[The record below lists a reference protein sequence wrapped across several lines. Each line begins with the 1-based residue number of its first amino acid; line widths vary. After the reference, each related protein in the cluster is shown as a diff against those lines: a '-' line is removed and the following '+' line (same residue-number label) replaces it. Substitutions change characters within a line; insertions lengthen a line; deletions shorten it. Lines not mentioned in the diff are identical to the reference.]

1 MYLLNTVLRTSDL
14 CTSLLINFLL
24 SQTLKNLHC
33 DQYSL
38 SLDPIQVL
46 YISSVCILKFLCY
59 ETEAVYLESTNNP
72 PPTHTHTHTEYKRK
86 AGHILTTTFSSSHS
100 IHQTLT
106 CSKTIVS
113 RASAVSRTRIDAG
126 FSSFSS
132 FIRTGSPGFPCKG
145 NILWTTKPYL
155 LVFRVT

>member
-14 CTSLLINFLL
+14 CTSLLTNFLL

-33 DQYSL
+33 DKYSL
-38 SLDPIQVL
+38 SLDSVLVL
-46 YISSVCILKFLCY
+46 YISSQPASLNFSVMKLR
-59 ETEAVYLESTNNP
+59 P
-72 PPTHTHTHTEYKRK
+72 PPHTHTHTHTEYERK
-86 AGHILTTTFSSSHS
+86 VGHILTTTFSSSHS
-100 IHQTLT
+100 IHHILT

-126 FSSFSS
+126 LSSFSS

-155 LVFRVT
+155 LVFRVFRVT